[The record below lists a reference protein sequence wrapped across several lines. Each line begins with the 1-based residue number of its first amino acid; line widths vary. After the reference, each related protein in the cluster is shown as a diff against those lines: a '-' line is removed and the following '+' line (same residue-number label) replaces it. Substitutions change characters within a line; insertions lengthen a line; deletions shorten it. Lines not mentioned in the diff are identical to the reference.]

1 MDSHEY
7 AQIAAC
13 QSGRLEEFDPLYL
26 AHVDSIYRYLLRRTL
41 STPVAEDLTSTVF
54 LKALEA
60 VHSFDS
66 TKGELRTWLYR
77 IARNTLID
85 HYRSFARK
93 TVGIESVWDLPGD
106 DVASLHAEQRI
117 DAASVHQ
124 ALATLKSDQKE
135 IVMLRVW
142 ESLSYKEIAEI
153 TGKTEGNAK
162 MIFSRTIAEL
172 KTKMPA
178 LAVFLLFPHML

>member
-7 AQIAAC
+7 ARIAAC

-41 STPVAEDLTSTVF
+41 STSVAEDLTSTVF
-54 LKALEA
+54 LKALEGIR
-60 VHSFDS
+60 SFDP

-93 TVGIESVWDLPGD
+93 TIDIESVWDMPSD
-106 DVASLHAEQRI
+106 EVASLHAEQSI
-117 DAASVHQ
+117 DAASLHK
-124 ALATLKSDQKE
+124 ALATLRPEQKE
-135 IVMLRVW
+135 IVMLRIW
-142 ESLSYKEIAEI
+142 EGLSYKEIAEI

-178 LAVFLLFPHML
+178 LAMFLLFPHML